1 MIKLAIRK
9 VRHRQ
14 EDPLRKWMAELNRRS
29 AEVRETFAQEGVRH
43 EQAYLLKTADGPV
56 LIYAMEA
63 ADHARASS
71 MFRNSTLSIDQEHK
85 HIMAQVLAGPAN
97 AELLYECT
105 AGPDAC

>member
-1 MIKLAIRK
+1 
-9 VRHRQ
+9 
-14 EDPLRKWMAELNRRS
+14 MAELSRRS

-71 MFRNSTLSIDQEHK
+71 VFRNSTLSIDREHK
-85 HIMAQVLAGPAN
+85 RIMAQVLAESAN
-97 AELLYECT
+97 AELLYECKAESG
-105 AGPDAC
+105 AG

>member
-63 ADHARASS
+63 PDHARASS
-71 MFRNSTLSIDQEHK
+71 MLRNSTLSIDQEHK
-85 HIMAQVLAGPAN
+85 HIMAQVLAEPAN
-97 AELLYECT
+97 AELLYECK
-105 AGPDAC
+105 AGHGAC

>member
-9 VRHRQ
+9 VRPGQ
-14 EDPLRKWMAELNRRS
+14 EDALRKWMAELNRRS
-29 AEVRETFAQEGVRH
+29 AEVRET
-43 EQAYLLKTADGPV
+43 LLKTADGPV

-85 HIMAQVLAGPAN
+85 HIMAQILAEPAN
-97 AELLYECT
+97 AELLYDCT
-105 AGPDAC
+105 AGPGPC